1 MDSEIEKV
9 IENIRR
15 LRTEKK
21 ISIVKLSVES
31 GISRSHL
38 YYIETRQTSPTLE
51 TLAKIA
57 KVLGVSIKDLF
68 E

>member
-1 MDSEIEKV
+1 MNSESEKV
-9 IENIRR
+9 IDN
-15 LRTEKK
+15 LRKLRIEKK

-38 YYIETRQTSPTLE
+38 YYIETKKTSPTLE
-51 TLAKIA
+51 TLERIT

-68 E
+68 D